1 MLGHIYRLWNLHW
14 MRWEVRKGTDGQITS
29 EKSSKVNR
37 RGVPK
42 KPQKRREMSHSDSHT
57 SAVQVV
63 LFS

>member
-1 MLGHIYRLWNLHW
+1 
-14 MRWEVRKGTDGQITS
+14 MRWEVRKGTDGQIIS

-37 RGVPK
+37 WGVPK